1 MTLPR
6 AWIVDLETTPWYHCI
21 SSCVRQEMLL
31 NRNGFDRKAFIEER
45 LEFLSRVFAISI
57 GSHAIMENHIHL
69 VLYIDKETAVAWDEE
84 EVVRRWFILHP
95 IKNKKQEVVEPDEKM
110 IKKLAADSEFVEKQ
124 RKKLMDLGHFH
135 KCLKEPLSRAINSA
149 DGTRGTIFAERFKSK
164 GILDLPALLQVLA
177 YVDLNPVAAGIVKLP
192 EESPYTSFRLRVK
205 TLLIQTKLGDLEKA
219 MTTLLIDPQLTAG
232 VETEGWLMPIED
244 RRLYKDFQG
253 GMIEG
258 FTLGHYLM
266 LVDMLG
272 RRKRSGKASIP
283 SNAKSIF
290 ERLKLSVDSWI
301 TQQEKL
307 GTRRPYG
314 HYYSTDSCHL
324 SDVAKLKGRK
334 HLVNAGGSLS
344 A

>member
-21 SSCVRQEMLL
+21 SSCVRQEMLF

-57 GSHAIMENHIHL
+57 GGHAIMENHIHL

-84 EVVRRWFILHP
+84 EVVRRWFTLHP

-110 IKKLAADSEFVEKQ
+110 IKKLAADSEWVEKQ

-192 EESPYTSFRLRVK
+192 EESLYTSFRLRVQS
-205 TLLIQTKLGDLEKA
+205 LLAQTRLSDLQKA
-219 MTTLLIDPQLTAG
+219 MTKLLIDPQLTVG
-232 VETEGWLMPIED
+232 IESQGWLMPIED
-244 RRLYKDFQG
+244 RRLYKDLRG
-253 GMIEG
+253 GIIEG
-258 FTLGHYLM
+258 FTLGHYLL

-272 RRKRSGKASIP
+272 RKRRSGKASIP
-283 SNAKSIF
+283 NDAKSIF
-290 ERLKLSVDSWI
+290 ERLQLSVDSWI
-301 TQQEKL
+301 SQQEHM
-307 GTRRPYG
+307 GSRRPYG
-314 HYYSTDSCHL
+314 HYYSTESSHL
-324 SDVAKLKGRK
+324 RDVAEKKGRK
-334 HLVNAGGSLS
+334 HLVNASGSLP